1 MAAACMIALPDPAG
15 PQAQA
20 LARALGVTIT
30 LADVLH
36 RRGRGDDDETRRFLD
51 PRLGQL
57 TPPHE
62 MAGRAAAVDRI
73 ARAIRARER
82 IAIFG
87 DYDCDGITSV
97 AILTEVITALGGDI
111 EPLLAD
117 RFGGG
122 YGLTDEAASRVL
134 EARPSLLI
142 TCDCGSS
149 DHPRLERLRAAGV
162 DVVVIDH
169 HLVPDEPIPVVAF
182 LNPHRP
188 DCPFPYKNLSS
199 CGLALSL
206 AAGLRAVLDSR
217 LDVRR
222 WLDLVAIGTVA
233 DVVPLDGDN
242 RVLVRA
248 GMRMIQSSPRP
259 GLRWLASLANVA
271 LDAGVTSDTIAFD
284 IAPRLNAPG
293 RLGSARPALDLL
305 MASDATR
312 AREGAAQLEEL
323 RTQRRQIQARIAA
336 EALEEIER
344 EGFCDDPAIVV
355 GRQGWHPGVVGI
367 VAAQL
372 VERFGRPAVVVAFEG
387 ATGRGSARGPAGSR
401 LYDLLS
407 RCKDAPMSF
416 GGHQAAAGVHVGP
429 EALDRFRGLFNA
441 AVQGMG
447 GGERAEG
454 AARQAEV
461 RLHDGDRAFD
471 VVEDLA
477 RLEPCGVTNPSP
489 VMVVPGVTVLRAQA
503 VKGGHL
509 QVKMQTPAGEPL
521 HGFGLSMGERA
532 AEISA
537 LARANVL
544 GRLRRDTWRGGNAVA
559 MRVEAVEPA

>member
-293 RLGSARPALDLL
+293 RLGSARPALDLV

-323 RTQRRQIQARIAA
+323 RTQRVRSRRAS
-336 EALEEIER
+336 
-344 EGFCDDPAIVV
+344 
-355 GRQGWHPGVVGI
+355 
-367 VAAQL
+367 
-372 VERFGRPAVVVAFEG
+372 RPRPSRRSSA
-387 ATGRGSARGPAGSR
+387 RGSATIRRSWWGGRDGTPGWWGSSRRSWWSGSGGRRWWSRSRGR
-401 LYDLLS
+401 
-407 RCKDAPMSF
+407 RDA
-416 GGHQAAAGVHVGP
+416 A
-429 EALDRFRGLFNA
+429 
-441 AVQGMG
+441 
-447 GGERAEG
+447 
-454 AARQAEV
+454 
-461 RLHDGDRAFD
+461 
-471 VVEDLA
+471 
-477 RLEPCGVTNPSP
+477 
-489 VMVVPGVTVLRAQA
+489 LRA
-503 VKGGHL
+503 VRRGRVCTICSRG
-509 QVKMQTPAGEPL
+509 
-521 HGFGLSMGERA
+521 
-532 AEISA
+532 
-537 LARANVL
+537 ART
-544 GRLRRDTWRGGNAVA
+544 RR
-559 MRVEAVEPA
+559 

>member
-1 MAAACMIALPDPAG
+1 MAATRMIALPDPAG

-20 LARALGVTIT
+20 LARALGVTVT

-122 YGLTDEAASRVL
+122 YGLTDEATTRLL
-134 EARPSLLI
+134 EGNPSLLI

-149 DHPRLERLRAAGV
+149 DHPRLERLRASGV

-206 AAGLRAVLDSR
+206 AAGLRAALDSR

-271 LDAGVTSDTIAFD
+271 LEAGVTSDTIAFD

-344 EGFCDDPAIVV
+344 EGFGGNPAIVV

-407 RCKDAPMSF
+407 KCKDAPMSF
-416 GGHQAAAGVHVGP
+416 GGHQAAAGVHVAP
-429 EALDRFRGLFNA
+429 EALDRFRELFNA
-441 AVQGMG
+441 AVRATG
-447 GGERAEG
+447 GGERAVG
-454 AARQAEV
+454 SARPAEV
-461 RLHDGDRAFD
+461 RLHENDRASD

-489 VMVVPGVTVLRAQA
+489 IMVVRGATVLRAQA

-509 QVKMQTPAGEPL
+509 QVKMQTAAGEAL

-532 AEISA
+532 AEIGS
-537 LARANVL
+537 LARANVV

-559 MRVEAVEPA
+559 VRIEAIEPE